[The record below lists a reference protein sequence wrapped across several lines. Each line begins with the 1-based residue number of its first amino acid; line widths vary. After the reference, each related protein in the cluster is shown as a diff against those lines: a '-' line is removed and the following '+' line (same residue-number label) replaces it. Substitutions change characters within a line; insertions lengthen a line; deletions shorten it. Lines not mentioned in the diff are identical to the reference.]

1 MLWII
6 RTLCF
11 TSWIFLTLFSLHV
24 HKIWHLRSCFFFKKK
39 KILQILFKYSCL
51 ASEYINIYEDETTTT
66 KKSFSFL
73 HLFCLLPANTGGKY
87 SSCLDLKSVH
97 HFHSSIKNPSQSSP
111 CPFREH
117 FIFLIKAAPWKPA
130 GIRQRSLPWRLLSE
144 ILCECVSLDQ
154 KTATFIYAA
163 AATFW

>member
-24 HKIWHLRSCFFFKKK
+24 HKSWQLRSCLKKK
-39 KILQILFKYSCL
+39 KKNPTDFIQIFMFGFRIYKYLWRWNNNNKKELLIS
-51 ASEYINIYEDETTTT
+51 AS
-66 KKSFSFL
+66 F
-73 HLFCLLPANTGGKY
+73 FCLLPAHTGGKY

-97 HFHSSIKNPSQSSP
+97 HFRSSIKNPSQSSP

-144 ILCECVSLDQ
+144 IFCECVSLDQ
-154 KTATFIYAA
+154 KTATFIYPA